1 MVALALRSDVTS
13 MALSIVRR
21 AVRCRPRSGY
31 RTLTSDPSRGAQ
43 VPAPRVFSGI
53 QPTGIP
59 HLGNYL
65 GALQSWVGL
74 QEEFCSVLYSIVDL
88 HSITVPQEPDTLRG
102 SVLDMAACL
111 LACGVDPDKSCLFQQ
126 SQVPEH
132 AELGWIL
139 GCVTSIPRLR
149 HLPQW
154 KMKSQKDE
162 GSVGLFTYPVLQAA
176 DILLYRSTHVP
187 VGDDQ
192 AQHLELTQDVARIF
206 NRRYGDFFPI
216 PRALMS
222 SAKKI
227 RSLRDPSVKMSK
239 SDPQNLATVR
249 LTDAPDQIILKFRK
263 AVTDCTSEV
272 TYDPETRPG
281 VSNLVAIHS
290 AVSGL
295 TPEEVVRQSR
305 GLETAQYKMVVAEAV
320 IAKLTPIREE
330 IHRLRGDT
338 EFLTEVL
345 NRGTQQAREVAAPV
359 YEAVCRRVGL
369 R

>member
-1 MVALALRSDVTS
+1 MRGRV
-13 MALSIVRR
+13 
-21 AVRCRPRSGY
+21 RSGL
-31 RTLTSDPSRGAQ
+31 RALTTDPHLGAESA
-43 VPAPRVFSGI
+43 APRVFSGI

-65 GALQSWVGL
+65 GALQSWVRL
-74 QEEFCSVLYSIVDL
+74 QDEFSSVLYSIVDL
-88 HSITVPQEPDTLRG
+88 HSITVPQNPDTLRQ
-102 SVLDMAACL
+102 SVLDMTACL
-111 LACGVDPDKSCLFQQ
+111 LACGVNPDKSCLFQQ
-126 SQVPEH
+126 SRVPEH

-139 GCVTSIPRLR
+139 SCLTSMPRLR

-154 KMKSQKDE
+154 KIKSQSQKNE
-162 GSVGLFTYPVLQAA
+162 GSVGLFIYPVLQAA

-206 NRRYGDFFPI
+206 NHRYGDFFPI

-222 SAKKI
+222 SSRKI
-227 RSLRDPSVKMSK
+227 RSLRDPLVKMSK
-239 SDPQNLATVR
+239 SDPQTLATVR
-249 LTDAPDQIILKFRK
+249 LTDTPDEIIMKFRK

-272 TYDPETRPG
+272 TYDPEKRPG

-305 GLETAQYKMVVAEAV
+305 GLETAQYKLVVAEAV
-320 IAKLTPIREE
+320 VTKLTPIREE
-330 IHRLRGDT
+330 IHRLRGDAG
-338 EFLTEVL
+338 FLREVL
-345 NRGTQQAREVAAPV
+345 GHGTRRAREVAAPV
-359 YEAVCRRVGL
+359 YDAVCRMVGL

>member
-1 MVALALRSDVTS
+1 
-13 MALSIVRR
+13 MALSIVRG
-21 AVRCRPRSGY
+21 AVRSRLRTGV
-31 RTLTSDPSRGAQ
+31 RTLTTAPHREAQ
-43 VPAPRVFSGI
+43 SAAPRVFSGI

-65 GALQSWVGL
+65 GALQSWVSL
-74 QEEFCSVLYSIVDL
+74 QEDFTSVLYSIVDL
-88 HSITVPQEPDTLRG
+88 HSITVPQDPANLRG
-102 SVLDMAACL
+102 SVLDMTACL
-111 LACGVDPDKSCLFQQ
+111 LACGVDPDRSCLFQQ
-126 SQVPEH
+126 SRVPEH
-132 AELGWIL
+132 AQLGWIL
-139 GCVTSIPRLR
+139 GCMTSMPRLR

-154 KMKSQKDE
+154 KMKSQNQKNE

-206 NRRYGDFFPI
+206 NHRYGEFFPI
-216 PRALMS
+216 PKALMS
-222 SAKKI
+222 TSKKI
-227 RSLRDPSVKMSK
+227 RSLRDPMVKMSK
-239 SDPQNLATVR
+239 SDPQKLATVR
-249 LTDAPDQIILKFRK
+249 LTDTPDEIVMKFRK

-272 TYDPETRPG
+272 TYDPENRPG

-295 TPEEVVRQSR
+295 TPEELVQQSR
-305 GLETAQYKMVVAEAV
+305 GLETAQYKLVVAEAV

-330 IHRLRGDT
+330 IQRLRGET
-338 EFLTEVL
+338 GYLTNVL
-345 NRGTQQAREVAAPV
+345 NCGTQGAREVAAPV
-359 YEAVCRRVGL
+359 YDTVCGMVGL

>member
-1 MVALALRSDVTS
+1 

-21 AVRCRPRSGY
+21 AVRGRLSSGV
-31 RTLTSDPSRGAQ
+31 RTLTAHPQRGAQ
-43 VPAPRVFSGI
+43 SPAPRVFSGI

-65 GALQSWVGL
+65 GALQSWARL
-74 QEEFCSVLYSIVDL
+74 QEEFGSVLYSIVDL
-88 HSITVPQEPDTLRG
+88 HSITVPQDPDALRR

-111 LACGVDPDKSCLFQQ
+111 LACGVNPDKSCLFQQ

-139 GCVTSIPRLR
+139 SCLTSMPRLR

-154 KMKSQKDE
+154 KMKSQSQKNE
-162 GSVGLFTYPVLQAA
+162 GSVGLFIYPVLQVA
-176 DILLYRSTHVP
+176 DILLYQSTHVP

-206 NRRYGDFFPI
+206 NNQYGEFFPI

-227 RSLRDPSVKMSK
+227 RSLRDPLVKMSK

-249 LTDAPDQIILKFRK
+249 LTDTPDEIVLKFRK

-272 TYDPETRPG
+272 TYDPERRPG

-295 TPEEVVRQSR
+295 TPEELVRQSR
-305 GLETAQYKMVVAEAV
+305 GLETAQYKLVVAEAV
-320 IAKLTPIREE
+320 IAHLTPIREE
-330 IHRLRGDT
+330 FQRLRGDT
-338 EFLTEVL
+338 GLLTEVL
-345 NRGTQQAREVAAPV
+345 TRGTHAAREVATPV
-359 YEAVCRRVGL
+359 YDTVCRMVGL